1 MGLRAHS
8 LGTTGSGQQQGCPR
22 PRPRPLL
29 QQHCSRTCR
38 VASVQRCSFQ
48 EALLAEWEGI
58 SPAAN
63 VNIIPEQP
71 STPASGR
78 VDVGF
83 IGTQYKNGF
92 AHKCG
97 DPPRQSRGRKETPR
111 AAVQCRC
118 PSVCLSLLP
127 PGDQGRLLLAPWSL
141 GFCSKTRP
149 GTPSWRL
156 VCHPH
161 SMTAPSKRPSSYQC

>member
-8 LGTTGSGQQQGCPR
+8 LGTTGSGQQGCPR
-22 PRPRPLL
+22 PRPRPPAAAL
-29 QQHCSRTCR
+29 QQNLQGGLS
-38 VASVQRCSFQ
+38 AALCSFQ

-71 STPASGR
+71 STPASR
-78 VDVGF
+78 SSRCGF
-83 IGTQYKNGF
+83 HGHSVQNGF

-97 DPPRQSRGRKETPR
+97 DPPRQSRGEKKTPVQLSS
-111 AAVQCRC
+111 AAA

-127 PGDQGRLLLAPWSL
+127 PGPIREGSCWLHGPLVSAP
-141 GFCSKTRP
+141 KP
-149 GTPSWRL
+149 GL
-156 VCHPH
+156 EHPPGGWFVIL
-161 SMTAPSKRPSSYQC
+161 TV